1 LKIEDLLDEVLKRDA
16 SDLQLTVG
24 VYPAV
29 RVDGFLQPLGTYQIL
44 TKESIKILVHSVLND
59 QQKEILENEKEVDF
73 SFAYGDLARFRANAY
88 HQKGNISMSL
98 RLIPSNIRSVDDLG
112 MPQICNTFA
121 DYSQGLVLVTGPTGS
136 GKSTTIAAMIEKV
149 NQERAEHIITI
160 EDPIEYNYQNKMS
173 MIAQREL
180 HYDTKSF
187 GNALRAVLR
196 EDPNVV
202 LVGEMRD
209 LETISSAITIAETG
223 HLVFTTLH
231 TNSAAQTIDRI
242 IDVFPPHQQQQIRIQ
257 LSSILIGVISQRLI
271 PAIGG
276 GRIPAAEVLIMND
289 AVRNVIREGKTHQ
302 LDNIIQTGAAEQMQT
317 MDSDLARLVKSG
329 RISLEDAKQYAI
341 NLKQLERLVSG

>member
-1 LKIEDLLDEVLKRDA
+1 MNIEDLLDEVLKRNA

-24 VYPAV
+24 VYPSV
-29 RVDGFLQPLGTYQIL
+29 RVDGSLEPLGTYKKL
-44 TKESIKILVHSVLND
+44 TKESVKILVYSVLND
-59 QQKEILENEKEVDF
+59 QQKEILEKDKEVDF
-73 SFAYGDLARFRANAY
+73 SFAYGELARFRANAY

-98 RLIPSNIRSVDDLG
+98 RIIPSKIKSIDELG
-112 MPQICNTFA
+112 MPQICNVFA
-121 DYSQGLVLVTGPTGS
+121 NYSQGLVLVTGPTGS

-180 HYDTKSF
+180 HYDTRNF

-209 LETISSAITIAETG
+209 LETISSAVTIAETG

-231 TNSAAQTIDRI
+231 TNSASQTIDRI

-257 LSSILIGVISQRLI
+257 LSSILIGVVSQRLI

-276 GRIPAAEVLIMND
+276 GRIPAAEVMIIND
-289 AVRNVIREGKTHQ
+289 AVRNIIREGKTHQ
-302 LDNIIQTGAAEQMQT
+302 LDNIIQTSAAEQMQT

-341 NLKQLERLVSG
+341 NLKQLERLVSS